1 VDNIQ
6 AWLPQWRQLGLA
18 LADIHGW
25 LGNALMWFAA
35 LRATAALYH
44 HFWQRTPFE
53 HRDMRLGVVL
63 CRDPR
68 SGWRL

>member
-1 VDNIQ
+1 VLAVDNIQ

-44 HFWQRTPFE
+44 HFWQRTPF
-53 HRDMRLGVVL
+53 
-63 CRDPR
+63 
-68 SGWRL
+68 